1 MRRTS
6 FACTFLLACCFLLL
20 EAAAQTPPE
29 EPSLSAMRWSQRTAQ
44 DNRPRPPN
52 LNGTSL
58 AFSVA
63 GEAYTFTGD
72 HLRLPGATEGWED
85 DIAVGVGVFR
95 ALGETGH
102 IGAGLGVDDE
112 EDVALRAHM
121 AMRW

>member
-1 MRRTS
+1 L
-6 FACTFLLACCFLLL
+6 ALAGGLLIL
-20 EAAAQTPPE
+20 EAAAQSADET
-29 EPSLSAMRWSQRTAQ
+29 SLQAMRWSQRTTH
-44 DNRPRPPN
+44 DDRPRPPN

-63 GEAYTFTGD
+63 GEAYTFGGD
-72 HLRLPGATEGWED
+72 HLRLPGELEGWED
-85 DIAVGVGVFR
+85 DIALGVGVFR

-112 EDVALRAHM
+112 EDVAVRAHM